1 MMHLPPR
8 QLLRL
13 LPLAS
18 VLLAACSINKPQ
30 QGPGPSTT
38 SPQWQ
43 QHQQAV
49 AKITQYQ
56 TRGAFAYLSD
66 KQKVYARF
74 NWQQIA
80 ADRYRLLLT
89 NPLGST
95 ELQLDAQGSVVQIV
109 DNKGKRYVSNDAE
122 KMISQLTGMDIPLA
136 NLRQWMMGL
145 PGDASDYQLN
155 NNYQLQSLTYSRNG
169 QQWKVNISDYDSKVN
184 PPLPANLELTEG
196 GQRIKLRMDSWTTQ

>member
-1 MMHLPPR
+1 MHMPPR
-8 QLLRL
+8 KLLRL

-18 VLLAACSINKPQ
+18 VLLVACSINKPQ

-43 QHQQAV
+43 QHQQTV
-49 AKITQYQ
+49 AKISHYE
-56 TRGAFAYLSD
+56 TRGAFAYISD
-66 KQKVYARF
+66 RQKVYARF
-74 NWQQIA
+74 NWQQTA

-155 NNYQLQSLTYSRNG
+155 DQYQLQSLNYSRNG
-169 QQWKVNISDYDSKVN
+169 QQWKVTISDYDSKVT
-184 PPLPANLELTEG
+184 PPLPANLELSEG
-196 GQRIKLRMDSWTTQ
+196 GQRIKLRMDSWTVQ

>member
-1 MMHLPPR
+1 MHLPPR
-8 QLLRL
+8 KLLRL

-18 VLLAACSINKPQ
+18 VLLAACTINKP

-49 AKITQYQ
+49 AKISQYQ

-74 NWQQIA
+74 NWQQTA
-80 ADRYRLLLT
+80 TDRYRLLLT

-155 NNYQLQSLTYSRNG
+155 NNYQLQSLNYSRNG
-169 QQWKVNISDYDSKVN
+169 QQWKVNISDYDNKVN
-184 PPLPANLELTEG
+184 PPLPANLELSEG

>member
-74 NWQQIA
+74 NWQQTA
-80 ADRYRLLLT
+80 PDRLRLLLA
-89 NPLGST
+89 NPPGST
-95 ELQLDAQGSVVQIV
+95 GLQLDAQGDTVQLV